1 MTLTCPRAL
10 QSNGSVWWQPEGRV
24 PGWASGRRELRDTSL
39 VLPAVRPEDSG
50 RYGCRA
56 GGRLLHTV
64 HLLVDGE
71 CGPLSASPVRSG
83 CVAGAAP
90 AAGGPDSQR
99 LRLAEP
105 PEPPRVSCSRR
116 SHQKDILCEW
126 QPRARPSPSTR
137 AVLWVKRC
145 GEGCGAG
152 EGHRVC
158 PGPGSGLTPRLS
170 PQGPGGQR
178 HGAAVPL
185 LPAGAPVRV
194 PDPDAARGR
203 RQAAARLGVREQRR
217 RQRGQRRPA
226 LLGQQRPY
234 VRPTPTPPPPP
245 APAEPPAPPPQPTR
259 PSRPAVKPD
268 PPVNLT
274 VDPVEAAPQQLRLS
288 WTYPPSWDASF
299 YQLRFQVRYRAEP
312 SGAYAQVSP
321 GARSCGAVWAAPPSP
336 VPGASRLTARRLQ
349 VDGLKD
355 TSLVIRDALRGARH
369 WVQVRAREEFDLG
382 EWSEWSREAVG
393 SPWAGKSGQGGPV
406 PPGSWEPLAPGP
418 ARGVHRSPLADP
430 REQEAITAWDE
441 GLYGA
446 GGSLLPELLGS
457 ADAEDVNS
465 KESAGVV
472 PTAGARGGWCP
483 REPGP
488 GSADPDPRPAPA
500 SAPSPPSP
508 RSARARA
515 RRPLGR
521 VPVHAAGGRG
531 QPAAGRR
538 PLHRHRA
545 QVRRAPGR
553 GRRGA
558 PHLSSILAPSLP
570 RPSPA
575 PDRRSAPRYRRRWRK
590 EPRGRGKPGT
600 EALPAEP
607 PPSPSSPLSD
617 VPLLLPLASPGPYDV
632 ANMDYFFTPRAW

>member
-1 MTLTCPRAL
+1 MQGLLGAGSAGADICSGEGRGRATTVPPGTVLSAAGANVTLTCPRAL

-64 HLLVDGE
+64 HLLVD
-71 CGPLSASPVRSG
+71 
-83 CVAGAAP
+83 
-90 AAGGPDSQR
+90 
-99 LRLAEP
+99 EP

-137 AVLWVKRC
+137 AVLWVKRAPGANATEQRC
-145 GEGCGAG
+145 RFFPRAHRFVCRIPMPPVDDDKLLHVSVCVSNGAG
-152 EGHRVC
+152 
-158 PGPGSGLTPRLS
+158 SAASADRLFS
-170 PQGPGGQR
+170 
-178 HGAAVPL
+178 ANSVL
-185 LPAGAPVRV
+185 
-194 PDPDAARGR
+194 
-203 RQAAARLGVREQRR
+203 
-217 RQRGQRRPA
+217 
-226 LLGQQRPY
+226 
-234 VRPTPTPPPPP
+234 
-245 APAEPPAPPPQPTR
+245 
-259 PSRPAVKPD
+259 KPD

-312 SGAYAQVSP
+312 SGAYAQV
-321 GARSCGAVWAAPPSP
+321 
-336 VPGASRLTARRLQ
+336 
-349 VDGLKD
+349 DGLKD

-393 SPWAGKSGQGGPV
+393 SPWA
-406 PPGSWEPLAPGP
+406 
-418 ARGVHRSPLADP
+418 DP

-457 ADAEDVNS
+457 ADAEDVNTP
-465 KESAGVV
+465 E
-472 PTAGARGGWCP
+472 
-483 REPGP
+483 
-488 GSADPDPRPAPA
+488 PAPDGP
-500 SAPSPPSP
+500 SAVS
-508 RSARARA
+508 
-515 RRPLGR
+515 LYTLL
-521 VPVHAAGGRG
+521 AAGGS
-531 QPAAGRR
+531 
-538 PLHRHRA
+538 LLL
-545 QVRRAPGR
+545 
-553 GRRGA
+553 GA
-558 PHLSSILAPSLP
+558 VLFTGIVL
-570 RPSPA
+570 
-575 PDRRSAPRYRRRWRK
+575 RYRRRWRK